1 MAAHQ
6 QPACVNL
13 VQAALAAVIAPPT
26 PASLR
31 GIASPCSQRL
41 CALPAHSCSLPPQPI
56 KRSDGGLGGGHARAR
71 AGGGV
76 CVCGGG
82 GACLHALGGVE
93 VVEPD
98 DECVDIL
105 PRTATAWKSNRAA
118 WNETYSAHRLVVPV
132 HVCLTLEHSLLR
144 NVAPHATGPYSS
156 ESCNM
161 TRSIM
166 CRSTSCACVRVRAS
180 RACPRK
186 GACARWRASRG
197 RVRESSR
204 ARARGTGVRRTMACR
219 GRQAMAQ
226 RGTQRTPHAWHTP
239 DGIHRRVSTWH
250 TVHTMR
256 HEVGGEGK
264 PARRARA

>member
-1 MAAHQ
+1 M
-6 QPACVNL
+6 N
-13 VQAALAAVIAPPT
+13 ALI
-26 PASLR
+26 SCR
-31 GIASPCSQRL
+31 GQR
-41 CALPAHSCSLPPQPI
+41 P
-56 KRSDGGLGGGHARAR
+56 LGRAIVPH
-71 AGGGV
+71 GMK
-76 CVCGGG
+76 
-82 GACLHALGGVE
+82 
-93 VVEPD
+93 
-98 DECVDIL
+98 
-105 PRTATAWKSNRAA
+105 RTAHIGWLCRCTSVLPSSIACCATW
-118 WNETYSAHRLVVPV
+118 
-132 HVCLTLEHSLLR
+132 LR
-144 NVAPHATGPYSS
+144 TVATGPYSS